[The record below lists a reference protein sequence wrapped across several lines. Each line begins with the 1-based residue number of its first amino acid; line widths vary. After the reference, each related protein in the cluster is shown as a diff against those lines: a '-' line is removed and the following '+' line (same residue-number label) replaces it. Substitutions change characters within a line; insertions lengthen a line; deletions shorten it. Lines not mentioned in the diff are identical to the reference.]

1 MMSLGIK
8 IPGLWDLKERK
19 IRMIELYYRITITFD
34 DGDVMELICPKALGD
49 TIKDDVKA
57 EFDFVK
63 KVEVTKVFDMRHL
76 DE

>member
-1 MMSLGIK
+1 
-8 IPGLWDLKERK
+8 
-19 IRMIELYYRITITFD
+19 MIELYYRITITFD

>member
-1 MMSLGIK
+1 
-8 IPGLWDLKERK
+8 
-19 IRMIELYYRITITFD
+19 MIELYYRITITFD
-34 DGDVMELICPKALGD
+34 DGDVMELICPKALGE
-49 TIKDDVKA
+49 TLEDDVKK

>member
-1 MMSLGIK
+1 
-8 IPGLWDLKERK
+8 
-19 IRMIELYYRITITFD
+19 MIELYYRITITFD
-34 DGDVMELICPKALGD
+34 DGDVMELICPKALGE
-49 TIKDDVKA
+49 TLENDVKK